1 MAGAC
6 FDTDEFVALSG
17 LAEEE
22 AFGHLDD
29 ALAAE
34 LVEPAA
40 AGYRFR
46 HCLIREALTGAVPAH
61 RRRQIH
67 RDTGRR
73 LIELRASPARIGH
86 HLLAGGAAA
95 DAVPHLLQAAE
106 TGAALGAYREALAL
120 ADTVRAHAAGP
131 DRTRALSLRADL
143 LTAIGDP
150 RAGAAYRE
158 ALGSA
163 GPPRAGGSRP
173 GWRTAPS
180 WRATWSRRRRPWPA
194 SPPDGASGNASDDAD
209 IWLARG
215 KYAFFTAD
223 FDAARD
229 AADEAQRLVLAG
241 VRNWQVLDLVTLRG
255 LLAHRSGQWFTQM
268 RTELYR
274 TREDP
279 GTASAIFD
287 GYLCSAEYLLYGPTP
302 YAEVIELSGGPRRSP
317 RHWPARRRCC
327 PVTWTSRPPS

>member
-1 MAGAC
+1 VAGAC

-29 ALAAE
+29 ALTAE

-40 AGYRFR
+40 AGYQFR
-46 HCLIREALTGAVPAH
+46 HCLIREALTEAVPAH

-73 LIELRASPARIGH
+73 LIELGASPARIGH

-106 TGAALGAYREALAL
+106 TEAALGAYREALAL
-120 ADTVRAHAAGP
+120 ADTVRAHATGP

-150 RAGAAYRE
+150 TAGAAYRE

-163 GPPRAGGSRP
+163 GPAQGRRLQARLAHSAIMAGDLATAGAALAGLAPMAPARTPVTTPTSGWPGASTRSSPPISTRP
-173 GWRTAPS
+173 GTRPMRPS
-180 WRATWSRRRRPWPA
+180 GSSSRASATGRCSTWSRCGDCSRTGRV
-194 SPPDGASGNASDDAD
+194 SG
-209 IWLARG
+209 
-215 KYAFFTAD
+215 
-223 FDAARD
+223 
-229 AADEAQRLVLAG
+229 
-241 VRNWQVLDLVTLRG
+241 
-255 LLAHRSGQWFTQM
+255 
-268 RTELYR
+268 
-274 TREDP
+274 
-279 GTASAIFD
+279 
-287 GYLCSAEYLLYGPTP
+287 
-302 YAEVIELSGGPRRSP
+302 SP
-317 RHWPARRRCC
+317 R
-327 PVTWTSRPPS
+327 